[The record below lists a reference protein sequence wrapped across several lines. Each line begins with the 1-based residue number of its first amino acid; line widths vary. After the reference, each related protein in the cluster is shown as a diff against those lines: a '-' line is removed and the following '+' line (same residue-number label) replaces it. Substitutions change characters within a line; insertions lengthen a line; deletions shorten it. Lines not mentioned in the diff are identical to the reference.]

1 MPSLWL
7 HHGNVPPTSWV
18 MFGVGSQHVAGM
30 GALAKQRLPT
40 DPIGVFT
47 LTLLNVAVGSAI
59 RVEVQSTGASLWNG
73 TAVTSTVTIPLDAY
87 VNGNPSNN
95 LRIKVR
101 KGSSAPFYRPFET
114 QATAIVG
121 AASVFVAQIEDS

>member
-1 MPSLWL
+1 
-7 HHGNVPPTSWV
+7 

-47 LTLLNVAVGSAI
+47 LTLLNVAVGSAV
-59 RVEVQSTGASLWNG
+59 RVEDQSTGASRWIG
-73 TAVTSTVTIPLDAY
+73 TAATSTVTIPLDAY
-87 VNGNPSNN
+87 VNGNPLNN

-101 KGSSAPFYRPFET
+101 KASSAPFYIPFET
-114 QATAIVG
+114 QTTAFVG
-121 AASVFVAQIEDS
+121 TASIFVSQIPDE